1 MAAYRNILLGVD
13 GSDAS
18 MHACTE
24 GMRLAGQDAKL
35 VVVSVAPEYNGD
47 LGLVGVSDPQKLI
60 TQPCDVALSRCQEA
74 ATKLGVQAKSIC
86 AIGQPYARLVELADE
101 ENCDLILVGTKGM
114 TSLQYALLGS
124 VARKVIGFSTK
135 DVLVVPEAGRIGW
148 DHILLATD
156 LSPNS
161 KGAENRALELALSY
175 HSKLTILLVMELPTC
190 LYGEAGALGCSL
202 PENRSK
208 LLDAI
213 QARAASWGIIPEIM
227 VKQGES
233 YKIIVD
239 SAKALGA
246 DVIVMGSHGRT
257 GLTRLLMGSNTEK
270 VIGHATCPVL
280 VVKG

>member
-1 MAAYRNILLGVD
+1 MGAYKNILLGVD

-18 MHACTE
+18 LHACTE

-60 TQPCDVALSRCQEA
+60 TQPCDMALTRCQEA
-74 ATKLGVQAKSIC
+74 AAKLGVQVKTIC
-86 AIGQPYARLVELADE
+86 AIGQPYARLVELADD
-101 ENCDLILVGTKGM
+101 ENCDLILIGTKGM

-124 VARKVIGFSTK
+124 VARKVIGFSPR
-135 DVLVVPEAGRIGW
+135 DVLVVPAAGRIGW
-148 DHILLATD
+148 NHILLATD

-161 KGAENRALELALSY
+161 KGAENRALELALAY
-175 HSKLTILLVMELPTC
+175 HSKLSILSVMELPTC

-202 PENRSK
+202 PESRSK
-208 LLDAI
+208 LLEEL
-213 QARAASWGIIPEIM
+213 QARAASWGIAPEIV

-239 SAKALGA
+239 TVKALGA

-270 VIGHATCPVL
+270 VIGSANCPVL
-280 VVKG
+280 VVKT